1 MACRYPDAD
10 NPDELWANVL
20 TGRRAFRQIPDERMR
35 LADYWSP
42 DPAEPDRFYNRNAA
56 VIEGFEFDRVH
67 FKIAGS
73 TYRATDLTHWLA
85 LDTAARALVD
95 AGFAGGDGLPKRST
109 AVIIGNTLTGEFARA
124 NLMRLR
130 WPYVRRVVSAA
141 LREHGWGDGDLAE
154 FLRDL
159 EGRYKSPFPP
169 IDEDSLAGGLSNTIA
184 GRITNQFDFKGGCF
198 TVDGA
203 CSSSLLSVAVACNAL
218 VSHQVDAVVAGGV
231 DLSIDPFEVIGFA
244 KTGALATG
252 DMRVYDKYSN
262 GFWPGEGCGMLVLL
276 RQADA
281 DAKGLRS
288 YATIAGWGYASDG
301 RGGITRPD
309 ADGHQLAVDRAYQLA
324 GFDIGTVGY
333 LEGHGT
339 GTAVGDETELRALSQ
354 ARRQARPEADP
365 AAISTIKG
373 NIGHTK
379 AAAGVA
385 GLIKATLAVHH
396 QVIPPA
402 TGHHDTHPE
411 LAGPRPALRVP
422 LTAEL
427 WPADHP
433 VRAGV
438 SAMGFGGI
446 DTHVILEN
454 RDGTRRTSLDPRT
467 VALQRS
473 RQDCEILLLDAD
485 MPADLRE
492 RALSLAILTA
502 RLAFAELG
510 DLAAT
515 LQQDLAGRNVRAA
528 IVAASPQDATRR
540 LTALAAMLAEGV
552 ETIVDPAA
560 GVFLGR
566 GTASPRIGYLFPGQ
580 GSGKRNDGGAIARR
594 FDPARE
600 LYQALAPPS
609 DGDLVATAVAQPRI
623 ATSSVAG
630 LRVLALL
637 GIEATA
643 AVGHSLGEL
652 TCLHWAGAMSESA
665 LLDLAAARGRV
676 MAHASAGDGAMAS
689 VAASPADVEPMLH
702 GEPVVIAGYNGPRQT
717 VISGPA
723 DAIDRICGVAGRR
736 GMTTTRINV
745 SHAFH
750 SPSVAPAAEGLGA
763 YLAGV
768 TFQPLAR
775 RVLSS
780 VTSDALPP
788 DTDLRDLLVRQV
800 LEPVRFHGAVRLM
813 AADVDLM
820 LEVGPGRVLSGLA
833 ADIAPGTPC
842 VALDTDS
849 ASLTGLLTAVAAAYA
864 LGAPVRHDVL
874 FGDRFTRPLPLD
886 KEFRFFASPCELA
899 PADDDASHREASQHT
914 PGKHTPGKRADGA
927 ADGQPADGTTDG
939 QPADGTADGQPAD
952 GLAEPSINLLRRL
965 MAERA
970 ELPLDAVRPDSQPLD
985 DLHFSSITVGQIVN
999 QATRE
1004 LGVSALVATASFA
1017 TATLADLAQMLDDL
1031 AGTELPGDAERGLPE
1046 GVRPWVRA
1054 FAIALVQEERRPRA
1068 VAATP
1073 GGWRI
1078 FATHG
1083 HPLAGPLADAL
1094 RAAEL
1099 GDGVL
1104 LCLPSDCDERH
1115 IGLML
1120 DAAHA
1125 AVEQAPQ
1132 ARFVVVG
1139 DRRGA
1144 AGLAKTLHLEAPAV
1158 ATCVV
1163 TMPIHAAMPAGAV
1176 KDAADWIAADVAC
1189 TTGFSEVHYDEAGTR
1204 RVPVLRPVARAAAD
1218 PAPPLG
1224 AGDVVLVTGGG
1235 KGITAECA
1243 LALAAG
1249 TGAAVGLL
1257 GRSDPAADA
1266 ELAANLSRM
1275 DAAGVAY
1282 FYARADVTSRADVT
1296 AAVAQITAVLGP
1308 VTALLHGA
1316 GRNEPKP
1323 IAQLDEAA
1331 FAATLAPKIAG
1342 LDAVLDA
1349 VNLDSLRLLVTFGSI
1364 IGRAGLRGQA
1374 DYATANDWLT
1384 ELTRRVSEAH
1394 PRCRCLALEWS
1405 VWAGAGMGERLGV
1418 LESLT
1423 REGIS
1428 PITVDD
1434 GIATLRELIA
1444 TPDLPTALVVMGRA
1458 GGLPTIA
1465 LEPRELPLARFLDR
1479 PRVYYP
1485 GIELVADAE
1494 LSTDSDLYLADHAL
1508 DDELLFPAVFGIEAM
1523 TQAAS
1528 VLAMPRDWPGLKG
1541 PAGRLVL
1548 EDVEFRRPI
1557 VVTPG
1562 GSVGI
1567 RVAALNRGDS
1577 VDVVIR
1583 CSDTSFSVDHFS
1595 ATLRWITQEQPD
1607 PVLTSAGSAS
1617 TGSVSTGP
1625 ASDSP
1630 SVLVDPG
1637 RDLYG
1642 GMLFQGKRFQ
1652 RVLGYQAMAATSC
1665 VAEISTVAADSWFS
1679 AFFPAGLLLGDP
1691 GARDAFMHAIQ
1702 CCVPNATLLPEGV
1715 ARIYPG
1721 TPRDGTTRVIL
1732 SARER
1737 HRDGDSYTYDLD
1749 VSDPSGVLVER
1760 WEGLRLRAVR
1770 KQDGSGPWVPALLG
1784 PFLERQLAELYPQS
1798 PRVVVE
1804 PDGPR
1809 RALARDGQ
1817 RKQTAI
1823 ALSRILGRP
1832 TVVRYRRDG
1841 KPEVD
1846 ADVSVSVSHGAG
1858 LTLAVAMPGQVGC
1871 DAEAVVSRTAN
1882 EWQLLLGAEQFAL
1895 AELVARE
1902 RGEDLAVSATR
1913 VWGAMECLRKVGRAL
1928 PGSITL
1934 GESSP
1939 AGWVLLRAGTVSAS
1953 RASGTV
1959 PASRASGTVPA
1970 SRASGTVPASRASGT
1985 KLKSRASGTTSIATF
2000 VTHVRDEAAPMV
2012 FAILTGAE
2020 N

>member
-1 MACRYPDAD
+1 MTQAIAIVGMACRYPDAA

-20 TGRRAFRQIPDERMR
+20 TGRRAFRQLPDERMR

-42 DPAEPDRFYNRNAA
+42 DPAAPDRFYSRNAA

-85 LDTAARALVD
+85 LDTAARALAD
-95 AGFAGGDGLPKRST
+95 AGLADGDGLPRRST

-141 LREHGWGDGDLAE
+141 LAEHGWGDGDLAK
-154 FLRDL
+154 FLGDL
-159 EGRYKSPFPP
+159 EERYKSPFPP

-203 CSSSLLSVAVACNAL
+203 CSSSLLSVALACNAL
-218 VSHQVDAVVAGGV
+218 ESHQVDAVIAGGV

-252 DMRVYDKYSN
+252 DMRIYDKHSN

-301 RGGITRPD
+301 RGGITRPE
-309 ADGHQLAVDRAYQLA
+309 ADGHRLAVERAYQAA

-339 GTAVGDETELRALSQ
+339 GTAVGDETELRALSE
-354 ARRQARPEADP
+354 ARRQARPEAEP
-365 AAISTIKG
+365 AAIGSIKG

-438 SAMGFGGI
+438 SGMGFGGI
-446 DTHVILEN
+446 DAHVVLEN
-454 RDGTRRTSLDPRT
+454 RDGTRRTRLDPRT
-467 VALQRS
+467 VVLLKS

-485 MPADLRE
+485 TPTE
-492 RALSLAILTA
+492 LAVRVEQLATFVA
-502 RLAFAELG
+502 RLSFAELG
-510 DLAAT
+510 DLAET
-515 LQQDLAGRNVRAA
+515 LQQGLADREVRAA
-528 IVAASPQDATRR
+528 IVAASPQDATRH
-540 LTALAAMLAEGV
+540 LTALAAMLAEEV
-552 ETIVDPAA
+552 EAVVDAA
-560 GVFLGR
+560 GGVFLGR
-566 GTASPRIGYLFPGQ
+566 RAAPPRIGYLFPGQ

-600 LYQALAPPS
+600 LYQGLVLPA

-623 ATSSVAG
+623 VTSSVAG
-630 LRVLALL
+630 LRVLGLL
-637 GIEATA
+637 GIEATG

-652 TCLHWAGAMSESA
+652 TSLHWAGAMSESA

-689 VAASPADVEPMLH
+689 VAAAPADVEPMLP

-723 DAIDRICGVAGRR
+723 DAVDRVCGAAARQ
-736 GMTTTRINV
+736 GMTATRINV

-750 SPSVAPAAEGLGA
+750 SPAVAPAAEGLGA
-763 YLAGV
+763 YLADV

-775 RVLSS
+775 RVLST
-780 VTSDALPP
+780 VTSDALLP
-788 DTDLRDLLVRQV
+788 DANVRDLLVRQV
-800 LEPVRFHGAVRLM
+800 LEPVHFHEAVRLM
-813 AADVDLM
+813 AADTDLL

-833 ADIAPGTPC
+833 ADIAPGMPC

-849 ASLTGLLTAVAAAYA
+849 ASLAGLLCAVGAAYV
-864 LGAPVRHDVL
+864 LGAPVRHDML
-874 FGDRFTRPLPLD
+874 FSDRFTRPLPLD

-899 PADDDASHREASQHT
+899 PADDGTPHHEPSQHGASQHA
-914 PGKHTPGKRADGA
+914 PGQPTDGA
-927 ADGQPADGTTDG
+927 ADGQQAGG
-939 QPADGTADGQPAD
+939 Q
-952 GLAEPSINLLRRL
+952 AESSIDLLRRL

-970 ELPLDAVRPDSQPLD
+970 ELPIEAVRAESRPLD
-985 DLHFSSITVGQIVN
+985 DLHFSSITVGQVVN

-1004 LGVSALVATASFA
+1004 LGITAPAATASFA
-1017 TATLADLAQMLDDL
+1017 TATLADLAQMIDDL
-1031 AGTELPGDAERGLPE
+1031 ASTELPGDAERGLPE
-1046 GVRPWVRA
+1046 GVGPWVRA
-1054 FAIALVQEERRPRA
+1054 FAIELVQEVRAPRA
-1068 VAATP
+1068 VAAMP
-1073 GGWRI
+1073 GDWRV
-1078 FATHG
+1078 FATPG

-1094 RAAEL
+1094 RGSDL

-1115 IGLML
+1115 VGLML

-1125 AVEQAPQ
+1125 ALAAP

-1144 AGLAKTLHLEAPAV
+1144 AALAKTMHLEAPAV
-1158 ATCVV
+1158 VTCVV
-1163 TMPIHAAMPAGAV
+1163 TMPIDAAMPTGAV
-1176 KDAADWIAADVAC
+1176 KDAADRIAADVAC

-1204 RVPVLRPVARAAAD
+1204 RIPVLRPVASAGTQRTL
-1218 PAPPLG
+1218 PLG
-1224 AGDVVLVTGGG
+1224 VGDVLLVTGGG

-1243 LALAAG
+1243 LAIAAK

-1266 ELAANLSRM
+1266 ELAANLTRM
-1275 DAAGVAY
+1275 EAAGVAY
-1282 FYARADVTSRADVT
+1282 CYTQADVTSRADVK
-1296 AAVAQITAVLGP
+1296 AAVAQITADLGP

-1316 GRNEPKP
+1316 GRNEPKS

-1331 FAATLAPKIAG
+1331 FTATLSPKIAG
-1342 LDAVLDA
+1342 LEAVLA
-1349 VNLDSLRLLVTFGSI
+1349 ALNLDSLRLLVTFGSI

-1374 DYATANDWLT
+1374 DYATANDWQT
-1384 ELTRRVSEAH
+1384 ELTRRISQAQTQ
-1394 PRCRCLALEWS
+1394 CRCLALEWS

-1428 PITVDD
+1428 PITVDE
-1434 GIATLRELIA
+1434 GIATLLELIS

-1458 GGLPTIA
+1458 GDLPTIA
-1465 LEPRELPLARFLDR
+1465 FEPHELPLARFLDR

-1485 GIELVADAE
+1485 GIELVTDAE

-1508 DDELLFPAVFGIEAM
+1508 DGELLFPAVFGIEAM

-1528 VLAMPRDWPGLKG
+1528 ALAMPG
-1541 PAGRLVL
+1541 
-1548 EDVEFRRPI
+1548 EM
-1557 VVTPG
+1557 
-1562 GSVGI
+1562 
-1567 RVAALNRGDS
+1567 
-1577 VDVVIR
+1577 
-1583 CSDTSFSVDHFS
+1583 FSL
-1595 ATLRWITQEQPD
+1595 T
-1607 PVLTSAGSAS
+1607 TSAGWCSRMS
-1617 TGSVSTGP
+1617 SS
-1625 ASDSP
+1625 
-1630 SVLVDPG
+1630 
-1637 RDLYG
+1637 
-1642 GMLFQGKRFQ
+1642 
-1652 RVLGYQAMAATSC
+1652 
-1665 VAEISTVAADSWFS
+1665 
-1679 AFFPAGLLLGDP
+1679 
-1691 GARDAFMHAIQ
+1691 
-1702 CCVPNATLLPEGV
+1702 V
-1715 ARIYPG
+1715 AR
-1721 TPRDGTTRVIL
+1721 
-1732 SARER
+1732 S
-1737 HRDGDSYTYDLD
+1737 S
-1749 VSDPSGVLVER
+1749 
-1760 WEGLRLRAVR
+1760 LRPALRP
-1770 KQDGSGPWVPALLG
+1770 GSGW
-1784 PFLERQLAELYPQS
+1784 
-1798 PRVVVE
+1798 
-1804 PDGPR
+1804 R
-1809 RALARDGQ
+1809 RS
-1817 RKQTAI
+1817 I
-1823 ALSRILGRP
+1823 
-1832 TVVRYRRDG
+1832 
-1841 KPEVD
+1841 
-1846 ADVSVSVSHGAG
+1846 GA
-1858 LTLAVAMPGQVGC
+1858 
-1871 DAEAVVSRTAN
+1871 
-1882 EWQLLLGAEQFAL
+1882 
-1895 AELVARE
+1895 
-1902 RGEDLAVSATR
+1902 
-1913 VWGAMECLRKVGRAL
+1913 
-1928 PGSITL
+1928 
-1934 GESSP
+1934 
-1939 AGWVLLRAGTVSAS
+1939 
-1953 RASGTV
+1953 
-1959 PASRASGTVPA
+1959 
-1970 SRASGTVPASRASGT
+1970 
-1985 KLKSRASGTTSIATF
+1985 
-2000 VTHVRDEAAPMV
+2000 AAW
-2012 FAILTGAE
+2012 TW
-2020 N
+2020 

>member
-1 MACRYPDAD
+1 MTEAIAIVGMACRYPDAA
-10 NPDELWANVL
+10 NPDELWVNVL

-35 LADYWSP
+35 LADYWSA
-42 DPAEPDRFYNRNAA
+42 DPAAPDRFYSRNAA
-56 VIEGFEFDRVH
+56 VIEGFDFDRVH

-85 LDTAARALVD
+85 LDTAARALID
-95 AGFAGGDGLPKRST
+95 AGFAGGDGLPRRST

-218 VSHQVDAVVAGGV
+218 VSHQIDAVVAGGV

-252 DMRVYDKYSN
+252 DMRVYDKHSN

-301 RGGITRPD
+301 RGGLTRPE
-309 ADGHQLAVDRAYQLA
+309 ADGHRLAVERAYQVA

-446 DTHVILEN
+446 DTHVVLEN

-485 MPADLRE
+485 TPADLRE
-492 RALSLAILTA
+492 RAVSLATLTA
-502 RLAFAELG
+502 KLAFAELG
-510 DLAAT
+510 DVAAT
-515 LQQDLAGRNVRAA
+515 LQQDLAGRDVRAA
-528 IVAASPQDATRR
+528 IVAASPQDATRH
-540 LTALAAMLAEGV
+540 LAALAAMLAQDV
-552 ETIVDPAA
+552 EAVVDPAA

-566 GTASPRIGYLFPGQ
+566 SAAPPRIGYLFPGQ

-600 LYQALAPPS
+600 LYQALALPS

-623 ATSSVAG
+623 VASSVAG

-643 AVGHSLGEL
+643 AAGHSLGEL
-652 TCLHWAGAMSESA
+652 TSLHWAGGMSESA

-689 VAASPADVEPMLH
+689 VPAGPADVEPMLR
-702 GEPVVIAGYNGPRQT
+702 GEPVVIAGYNGPHQT

-723 DAIDRICGVAGRR
+723 DAVDRVCGAAGRQ
-736 GMTTTRINV
+736 GMATTRINV

-763 YLAGV
+763 YLADV

-775 RVLSS
+775 RVLST
-780 VTSDALPP
+780 VTSDALLP
-788 DTDLRDLLVRQV
+788 DADLRDLLVRQV
-800 LEPVRFHGAVRLM
+800 LEPVHFHEAVHLM
-813 AADVDLM
+813 AADVDLL

-849 ASLTGLLTAVAAAYA
+849 ASLTGLLSAVAAAYA
-864 LGAPVRHDVL
+864 LGAPVRHDML

-899 PADDDASHREASQHT
+899 PAGDGTSHHEPSQHT
-914 PGKHTPGKRADGA
+914 PGQRVDGAADGQRADGAADGA
-927 ADGQPADGTTDG
+927 ADGQPAGG
-939 QPADGTADGQPAD
+939 Q
-952 GLAEPSINLLRRL
+952 AEPSIDLLRRL

-970 ELPLDAVRPDSQPLD
+970 ELPIEAVGADSRPLD

-1004 LGVSALVATASFA
+1004 LGVSAPVATASFA
-1017 TATLADLAQMLDDL
+1017 TATLADLAEMLDDL
-1031 AGTELPGDAERGLPE
+1031 ASTELPGDAEAGLPE
-1046 GVRPWVRA
+1046 GVGPWVRA
-1054 FAIALVQEERRPRA
+1054 FAIELVEEVRRPRA

-1073 GGWRI
+1073 GDWHV
-1078 FATHG
+1078 FATPG

-1115 IGLML
+1115 VGLML

-1125 AVEQAPQ
+1125 AVAQATQ

-1163 TMPIHAAMPAGAV
+1163 TMPILAAMPAGAV
-1176 KDAADWIAADVAC
+1176 KDAADRIAADVAC

-1204 RVPVLRPVARAAAD
+1204 RVPVLRPVARAGAQGT
-1218 PAPPLG
+1218 PPLG
-1224 AGDVVLVTGGG
+1224 VGDVLLVTGGG

-1243 LALAAG
+1243 LAIAAE

-1282 FYARADVTSRADVT
+1282 SYARADVTSRAEVK
-1296 AAVAQITAVLGP
+1296 AAVAQITAFLGP

-1384 ELTRRVSEAH
+1384 ELTRQISEAH
-1394 PRCRCLALEWS
+1394 PQCRCLALEWS

-1428 PITVDD
+1428 PITIDD

-1528 VLAMPRDWPGLKG
+1528 VLATPGDSPGLTA

-1562 GSVGI
+1562 GSTGI
-1567 RVAALNRGDS
+1567 RVAALNRGGS

-1583 CSDTSFSVDHFS
+1583 SSDTSFQADHFS
-1595 ATLRWITQEQPD
+1595 ATLRWITEEQSD
-1607 PVLTSAGSAS
+1607 PGLTSAGSAS
-1617 TGSVSTGP
+1617 TESASTGP
-1625 ASDSP
+1625 KSGSP
-1630 SVLVDPG
+1630 SVPIDPG

-1665 VAEISTVAADSWFS
+1665 VAEISTVPADSWFS

-1721 TPRDGTTRVIL
+1721 VPRDGTTMVIL
-1732 SARER
+1732 TARER
-1737 HRDGDSYTYDLD
+1737 HREGDSYTYDLD
-1749 VSDPSGVLVER
+1749 VRDPSGTLVER

-1784 PFLERQLAELYPQS
+1784 PFLERQLAELYPRS

-1804 PDGPR
+1804 PDGPQ
-1809 RALARDGQ
+1809 RARGRDGQ

-1823 ALSRILGRP
+1823 AVSRILGQP
-1832 TVVRYRRDG
+1832 AVVRYRRDG

-1846 ADVSVSVSHGAG
+1846 ADVSVSVSHNAG

-1871 DAEAVVSRTAN
+1871 DAEVVASRTAD
-1882 EWQLLLGAEQFAL
+1882 EWRLLLGAEEFAL

-1928 PGSITL
+1928 PGPVTL
-1934 GESSP
+1934 EESP
-1939 AGWVLLRAGTVSAS
+1939 PGGWVLLRAGAVSS
-1953 RASGTV
+1953 
-1959 PASRASGTVPA
+1959 
-1970 SRASGTVPASRASGT
+1970 
-1985 KLKSRASGTTSIATF
+1985 SRASGTTSIATF
-2000 VTHVRDEAAPMV
+2000 VTHVRDEAAPVV
-2012 FAILTGAE
+2012 FAILTEAE
-2020 N
+2020 K